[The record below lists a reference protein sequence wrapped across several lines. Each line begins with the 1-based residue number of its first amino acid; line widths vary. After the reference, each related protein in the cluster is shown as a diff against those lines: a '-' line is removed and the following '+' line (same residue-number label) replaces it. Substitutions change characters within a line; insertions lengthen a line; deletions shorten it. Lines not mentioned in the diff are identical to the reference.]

1 MVEVHLAT
9 PLRPLV
15 RGARVVSAEGRD
27 LRELVNNL
35 EASYPGFK
43 ERVLEPDGSMKV
55 FVNIFVNDEDV
66 GFLKGLETQLKDGDV
81 VSILPAVSGGSERLA
96 LEIQ

>member
-1 MVEVHLAT
+1 MTEVHLAT

-15 RGARVVSAEGRD
+15 KGARSVNAEGRN

-43 ERVLEPDGSMKV
+43 DRVLEPDGSMKL

-66 GFLKGLETQLKDGDV
+66 GFLKGLETPLKDGDV
-81 VSILPAVSGGSERLA
+81 VSVLPAVSGGN
-96 LEIQ
+96 

>member
-43 ERVLEPDGSMKV
+43 ERVLEPDGSLKV

-66 GFLKGLETQLKDGDV
+66 GFLKGLETPLRDGDV
-81 VSILPAVSGGSERLA
+81 VSILPAVSGGNEGSALA
-96 LEIQ
+96 IE